1 MPNLRQYYLV
11 SEEELQ
17 KVKESDRPC
26 LDYSEI
32 YDSFVKTKEEEDKL
46 TIKKWEIFNWN
57 D

>member
-17 KVKESDRPC
+17 KVKETDRPC

-32 YDSFVKTKEEEDKL
+32 YDSFVKTKEEEEKL
-46 TIKKWEIFNWN
+46 PIKKWEIFNWN